1 MKFERLLFL
10 HQSTLSAS
18 AEWEI
23 STNGWR
29 LARLS
34 QGQAYWLGGEAAR
47 EWREGE
53 VLVLPPG
60 ARGSVR
66 ASRISEVLLHYFDF
80 SPDSLS
86 GLLTLAEREYFES
99 LGKRREC
106 PPRILPS
113 HHPSSMVF
121 SDVVAYGA
129 NNTGSLLLRC
139 QMLHLTAAVF
149 SEEINRHHS
158 SLSTATTVDER
169 FKQLI
174 SEMADK
180 EIVEQSPEELART
193 CGCSLRHFS
202 RLFRHSFEV
211 SLRER
216 KKELRLLKAWQ
227 MLTETDS
234 RVMTV
239 AGACGY
245 PHLGVFNALFK
256 KRFGVTPTECRRQNA
271 SNGTASAA
279 PRGPGR
285 KGEPTEPPVV
295 TET

>member
-80 SPDSLS
+80 SPDSHS
-86 GLLTLAEREYFES
+86 GLLTLTEREYFES
-99 LGKRREC
+99 VGNRRDC
-106 PPRILPS
+106 PPRTLPS

-121 SDVVAYGA
+121 SDVATYGS
-129 NNTGSLLLRC
+129 NSTGSLLLRC

-202 RLFRHSFEV
+202 RLFLRHFQV
-211 SLRER
+211 SLRE
-216 KKELRLLKAWQ
+216 KQTELRLLKARQ
-227 MLTETDS
+227 LLSNTPSQLAQDVLHRPKQPPPSHSNPLLPSHSLPLPDFRRSGHE
-234 RVMTV
+234 
-239 AGACGY
+239 CG
-245 PHLGVFNALFK
+245 
-256 KRFGVTPTECRRQNA
+256 RQT
-271 SNGTASAA
+271 G
-279 PRGPGR
+279 G
-285 KGEPTEPPVV
+285 KY
-295 TET
+295 